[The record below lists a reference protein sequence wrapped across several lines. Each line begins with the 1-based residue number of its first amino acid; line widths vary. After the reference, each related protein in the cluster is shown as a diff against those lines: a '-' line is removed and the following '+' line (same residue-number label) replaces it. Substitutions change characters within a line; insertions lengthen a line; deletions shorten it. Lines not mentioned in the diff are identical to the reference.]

1 MAEETIGTIFTKE
14 EADLN
19 YGSVLSSVH
28 INSSELLSLI
38 NQPGKYL
45 MFNIKDGSL
54 SILGDGRASLY
65 PASFTPEPADVYAVY
80 SKSKIEELLNT
91 GEATVTIIEQRKDVL
106 SITNGTQTLETSG
119 WCPPFCS

>member
-1 MAEETIGTIFTKE
+1 MAQETIGTIFPKE

-19 YGSVLSSVH
+19 YGSVLSSVQ

-38 NQPGKYL
+38 KQPGKYL

-65 PASFTPEPADVYAVY
+65 PANFTADTADVYAVY

-91 GEATVTIIEQRKDVL
+91 GRAAVTIIEQRKDVL
-106 SITNGTQTLETSG
+106 SLTNGTQTLEVGS
-119 WCPPFCS
+119 WCPPFC